1 MNIYFIQN
9 ISKIHKYHKSG
20 IFSEHPMNF
29 FTLFSLS
36 LFASPVVGAADQ
48 TLTSCTHPFHR
59 AHLAAAWEYWCW
71 CATETFPSWSLRPHP
86 WRSCCS
92 GWPSPSPTH
101 MSWCSQ
107 SSPWLEIQCHKYSWT
122 SSIKSLLFF
131 YPSPSWMPSQ
141 PYIHFLGSSL
151 CKRTYYCHKLHKRP
165 FDQKAKQWNTVKKC
179 IFTYTLCYHS
189 LKYNGWNLNH
199 HFHIITQHFCYLP
212 TSNLNASFTF
222 PTCLLC
228 KF

>member
-9 ISKIHKYHKSG
+9 FSKIHKYHKSG

-36 LFASPVVGAADQ
+36 LFASPAVGAADQ
-48 TLTSCTHPFHR
+48 TLTSCTHPFHW
-59 AHLAAAWEYWCW
+59 AHLAAAWEHWCW

-122 SSIKSLLFF
+122 SSIKILLFF

-151 CKRTYYCHKLHKRP
+151 CQRTYYCHKLHKRP
-165 FDQKAKQWNTVKKC
+165 
-179 IFTYTLCYHS
+179 HS
-189 LKYNGWNLNH
+189 LKYEGWNLNH
-199 HFHIITQHFCYLP
+199 HFYFITQHFCYLP
-212 TSNLNASFTF
+212 TLNLNASFTF
-222 PTCLLC
+222 LTCLLC
-228 KF
+228 LYLTSLII

>member
-9 ISKIHKYHKSG
+9 ISKIHQYHKSG

-36 LFASPVVGAADQ
+36 LFASPAVGAADQ
-48 TLTSCTHPFHR
+48 TLTSCTHPFHW
-59 AHLAAAWEYWCW
+59 AHLAAAWEHWCW
-71 CATETFPSWSLRPHP
+71 CATETFRSWSHRPHP

-122 SSIKSLLFF
+122 SSIKILLFF
-131 YPSPSWMPSQ
+131 
-141 PYIHFLGSSL
+141 
-151 CKRTYYCHKLHKRP
+151 TLHP
-165 FDQKAKQWNTVKKC
+165 PGCPLNH
-179 IFTYTLCYHS
+179 IFTSWAHPSVKAVSYTHL
-189 LKYNGWNLNH
+189 
-199 HFHIITQHFCYLP
+199 TLP
-212 TSNLNASFTF
+212 TKA
-222 PTCLLC
+222 
-228 KF
+228 